1 MWYVLSWLEDIW
13 GACSSVRPG
22 TSWVRSHGWRLEGS
36 RTLKHPETP
45 QGATLA
51 RLVRTAPNQVPFTHP
66 NPRGTGAHAM
76 VVGGGSGLPW
86 SPHVLSRIEEH
97 WDFSGPAFRRTSPSR
112 SACACGDTC
121 RLGGKTGV
129 RLEVEGL
136 KWCNDKHVLYIYI

>member
-1 MWYVLSWLEDIW
+1 
-13 GACSSVRPG
+13 
-22 TSWVRSHGWRLEGS
+22 
-36 RTLKHPETP
+36 
-45 QGATLA
+45 
-51 RLVRTAPNQVPFTHP
+51 
-66 NPRGTGAHAM
+66 M

-136 KWCNDKHVLYIYI
+136 KWCNDKHVLYIYIYIDVLVSFVRCQFVLGDVS